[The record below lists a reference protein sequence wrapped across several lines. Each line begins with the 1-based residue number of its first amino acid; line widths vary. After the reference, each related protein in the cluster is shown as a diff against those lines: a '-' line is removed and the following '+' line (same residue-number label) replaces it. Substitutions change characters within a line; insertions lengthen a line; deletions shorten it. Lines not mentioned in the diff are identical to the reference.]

1 MNRRVGS
8 GRRNVDPWR
17 MSEGVAALV
26 DQLLGLLVGIF
37 SKIHYRMEG
46 GIFGKIH
53 YGDWDWRDRIF
64 SKIHYEV

>member
-1 MNRRVGS
+1 
-8 GRRNVDPWR
+8 